1 MLKVNNFNIR
11 GEPIELS
18 EVTLSEEL
26 SKQILV
32 IVKESI

>member
-1 MLKVNNFNIR
+1 MLKVNNLNIR
-11 GEPIELS
+11 GEPINLN